1 MEYLNRFS
9 VIYFFILHICEFK
22 LISAAN
28 VVIETAVPVN
38 PVKTGGILSL
48 HCRIWNLES
57 NHQVQIY
64 RKLTGKHSEMVSVDE
79 YVLQNIEDR
88 VFLASRQLEDGSSVY
103 FLSVTDITKSDQGTY
118 SCKVVGSNEEDDTIT
133 LGRSLVNIDVHFFPT
148 DSYPVCSPNEGLT
161 LTEGELTTLNC
172 SSEIANPIPDITWI
186 KTGDGEIQSGVTVR
200 NGVVYSELRIVPTL
214 ADKGKMFLCQLT
226 SPMFPDVVQS
236 CHVGPLEVLRNPKY
250 VPAPVT
256 NPPQVKTNALVTPS
270 IETTLTLK
278 RNCLKSCPS
287 SISSPVSFWIIA
299 TAVAGVFALTFL
311 FLGVILVIKYNR
323 MNQGRRKQL
332 PPHLNREY
340 IYSELEHK
348 PAESQL
354 YMSLEKR
361 GDKLSGPPC
370 VGQLKG
376 HYHVASLVK
385 PS

>member
-1 MEYLNRFS
+1 M
-9 VIYFFILHICEFK
+9 I
-22 LISAAN
+22 AAAD

-48 HCRIWNLES
+48 HCRIRNLAS
-57 NHQVQIY
+57 THQVQIH
-64 RKLTGKHSEMVSVDE
+64 RKLTGKHSEMVSVGE
-79 YVLQNIEDR
+79 YVLQTIEDR
-88 VFLASRQLEDGSSVY
+88 VFLASRQLDDGSSVY

-118 SCKVVGSNEEDDTIT
+118 SCRVTGSNEQDDTIT
-133 LGRSLVNIDVHFFPT
+133 LGRSSEDIDVHYFPT
-148 DSYPVCSPNEGLT
+148 DSYPVCSPNEELT
-161 LTEGELTTLNC
+161 LTEGIPTTLSC
-172 SSEIANPIPDITWI
+172 SSETANPIPDITWI
-186 KTGDGEIQSGVTVR
+186 KTGDGEIESEVTVR
-200 NGVVYSELRIVPTL
+200 NGEVYSEIQIVPTL
-214 ADKGKMFLCQLT
+214 ADTGKMFLCQLT
-226 SPMFPDVVQS
+226 SPMFPDTVQS

-250 VPAPVT
+250 EHAPVT
-256 NPPQVKTNALVTPS
+256 NPPQVETNALVTSS
-270 IETTLTLK
+270 IETTLTFK

-287 SISSPVSFWIIA
+287 SISSPASFWIIA

-311 FLGVILVIKYNR
+311 LIGVILVIKYNR

-340 IYSELEHK
+340 IYSELTHK